1 MNTPKPQ
8 DSPVFIRSVRED
20 KDGCDFW
27 TVLELSGLIAD
38 RGYYERCLERQEKGG
53 MDVLLGFL
61 PENAGAVGF
70 CLLNWQPKYAFF
82 RKAGLPEI
90 QDLNVLREYRRRGI
104 GRAMIEYCE
113 GMAREKGFREMGI
126 GVGLDSRFGAA
137 QRLYVRMGYIP
148 DGSGVSYDRKQVAC
162 GDFRPIDENL
172 CLMMTKALF

>member
-1 MNTPKPQ
+1 MNH
-8 DSPVFIRSVRED
+8 
-20 KDGCDFW
+20 FW
-27 TVLELSGLIAD
+27 TVLEQSGLIAD
-38 RGYYERCLERQEKGG
+38 RGYYERCLERQEKGE
-53 MDVLLGFL
+53 MDVLLGVL
-61 PENAGAVGF
+61 PEHAEAVGF

-90 QDLNVLREYRRRGI
+90 QDLNVLRDYRRQGI
-104 GRAMIEYCE
+104 GRSMIEYCE
-113 GMAREKGFREMGI
+113 KLAREKGFREMGI

>member
-1 MNTPKPQ
+1 MNTLKPQ
-8 DSPVFIRSVRED
+8 ESCVFVCPVRGD
-20 KDGCDFW
+20 KGLADFW
-27 TVLELSGLIAD
+27 CVLEDAGLSIEKD
-38 RGYYERCLERQEKGG
+38 YYQRCLERQLQGKME
-53 MDVLLGFL
+53 VLLAFL
-61 PENAGAVGF
+61 RENAAVVGF

-113 GMAREKGFREMGI
+113 DMAREKGFREMGI

>member
-1 MNTPKPQ
+1 MNKVKPQ
-8 DSPVFIRSVRED
+8 DSPVLIRSVGVDQDR
-20 KDGCDFW
+20 KSFW
-27 TVLELSGLIAD
+27 TVLEQSGLIAD
-38 RGYYERCLERQEKGG
+38 RGYYERCLERQEKSE
-53 MDVLLGFL
+53 MDVLLGVL
-61 PENAGAVGF
+61 PEHAVAAGF

-82 RKAGLPEI
+82 RKTGIPEI
-90 QDLNVLREYRRRGI
+90 QDLNVLREYRRQGI

-113 GMAREKGFREMGI
+113 KLARDKGFSEMGI

-137 QRLYVRMGYIP
+137 QRLYVRMGYLP